1 MDLYYMMVNIKISR
15 PNGQLFILIILLFC
29 LAAADLPNSRPS
41 HALSTTQTCLL
52 AGTRQPESENRLFQ
66 DLDHAIAQVQPLLDH
81 YGYPAVFLAVL
92 VEGFGLVAPGQSL
105 LIAAALTAGK
115 GSLNLVWVL
124 FWAFSAATL
133 GNTLGYLLGRRG
145 GRPLLHKFRVNEK
158 HLLRLEGYFARYGKG
173 VIIIARFFDGLRQ
186 LNGIVAGLVQ
196 MPWKAFMTCNIIGAA
211 LWTGVWGVGT
221 YFIEKEIASLHLT
234 VRLVAPWITALTLLG
249 VLTLLVYFLWPGRG
263 IKS

>member
-1 MDLYYMMVNIKISR
+1 MMVNIKISR

-29 LAAADLPNSRPS
+29 LVAADLPNSRPS
-41 HALSTTQTCLL
+41 QALSTTQTCLL

-105 LIAAALTAGK
+105 LIAAALTAAK

-211 LWTGVWGVGT
+211 LWTGVWGLGT
-221 YFIEKEIASLHLT
+221 YLLEKEIASFHFSF
-234 VRLVAPWITALTLLG
+234 RLIGPWIAALSLLG
-249 VLTLLVYFLWPGRG
+249 FLALMVHLLRPGRTT
-263 IKS
+263 KS

>member
-1 MDLYYMMVNIKISR
+1 MMMNIKISR
-15 PNGQLFILIILLFC
+15 PNGQIFTLVILMFC
-29 LAAADLPNSRPS
+29 LAAADLPPSRPAQ
-41 HALSTTQTCLL
+41 ALSNTETCLCTE
-52 AGTRQPESENRLFQ
+52 TRHPETENRLFQ

-105 LIAAALTAGK
+105 LIAAALTAAK

-221 YFIEKEIASLHLT
+221 YSIEKEIASLHLT
-234 VRLVAPWITALTLLG
+234 VRLVAPWIAALTLLG
-249 VLTLLVYFLWPGRG
+249 VLTLLVYTLWPGRG
-263 IKS
+263 TKS